1 MTTYQVGETV
11 RITATIT
18 DSDGSA
24 ADPTTTTIK
33 IVDPAGTTKVSDSAM
48 TKTATGSYY
57 YDYTIPSASNEGE
70 WNYNVTGTGSGG
82 RVTIVKSSFDV
93 DSVT

>member
-33 IVDPAGTTKVSDSAM
+33 IVDPAGTTKVDDSAM
-48 TKTATGSYY
+48 TNPSTGTFY
-57 YDYTIPSASNEGE
+57 YDYTIPSASNEGK
-70 WNYNVTGTGSGG
+70 WTYNVTGTGASA

>member
-1 MTTYQVGETV
+1 MTIYQVGETV

-18 DSDGSA
+18 DSGGSA
-24 ADPTTTTIK
+24 SDPSTTTIK

-48 TKTATGSYY
+48 TNPSVGSYY
-57 YDYTIPSASNEGE
+57 YDYAIPSASNEGE
-70 WNYNVTGTGSGG
+70 WMYNVTGTGSGG